1 MLPRTKMKPVHPGE
15 ILSEEFLAPMQ
26 LSNTAVAKGLNLPEA
41 EVNEILQGKRGID
54 ADTAWRLA
62 RFFSNSAQFWFGM
75 QMQYDL
81 EKAYED
87 NGEAIK
93 REVSVYK
100 MKE

>member
-1 MLPRTKMKPVHPGE
+1 MLPRTKMKTAHPGE

-26 LSNTAVAKGLNLPEA
+26 LSNATVAQGLNLPES
-41 EVNEILQGKRGID
+41 EIEEILQGNRDIN

-81 EKAYED
+81 EKAYEV
-87 NGEAIK
+87 NGEVIR
-93 REVSVYK
+93 REVSVFQ
-100 MKE
+100 MEE

>member
-1 MLPRTKMKPVHPGE
+1 MLPKVKMKPVHPGE

-26 LSNTAVAKGLNLPEA
+26 LSNAVVAQGLNIPETA
-41 EVNEILQGKRGID
+41 IEDILQGRRGID

-62 RFFSNSAQFWFGM
+62 RFFGNSAQFWFGM

-81 EKAYED
+81 EKAYEEHGD
-87 NGEAIK
+87 AIK
-93 REVSVYK
+93 REVSVFQ

>member
-1 MLPRTKMKPVHPGE
+1 MLPRIKMKTVHPGE
-15 ILSEEFLAPMQ
+15 VLSEEFLAPMQ
-26 LSNTAVAKGLNLPEA
+26 LSSTAVAQGLNLPET
-41 EVNEILQGKRGID
+41 EIEEILRGKRDID

-93 REVSVYK
+93 REVSVFQ
-100 MKE
+100 MEE